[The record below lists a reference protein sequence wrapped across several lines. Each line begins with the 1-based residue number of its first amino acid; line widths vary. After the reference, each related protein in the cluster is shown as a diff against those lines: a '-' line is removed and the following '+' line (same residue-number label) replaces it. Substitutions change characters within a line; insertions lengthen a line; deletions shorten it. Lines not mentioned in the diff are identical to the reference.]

1 MDNQGWIKDYRK
13 EIDSDIWAMPPLYFK
28 VWQYLKYM
36 ANHQVN
42 TIPMSDGNKEII
54 NRGQHLTSYRSIA
67 KGVSYYENR
76 IYKEPNAKT
85 IKKILEWLEKNQMI
99 TLDHGRGNKQYTK
112 ITIVNYSIYQSK
124 DDELVTEKKQQS
136 NSEETDGK
144 HQSNSKETDRKQ
156 TVDINKNDKNDIR
169 MNNNEKEGKEGKEEV
184 PVLQSLSF
192 PTEAHKKIYDEI
204 SEVSY
209 RTWFIDTELI
219 ETDSKITIKANS
231 AFIKGVIIDKFKDK
245 LYYIFL
251 KDIEV
256 I

>member
-42 TIPMSDGNKEII
+42 SIPMSDGSKEII

-76 IYKEPNAKT
+76 VYKEPNAKT
-85 IKKILEWLEKNQMI
+85 IKKILEWLEKNHMI
-99 TLDHGRGNKQYTK
+99 TLEHGRGNKQYTK
-112 ITIVNYSIYQSK
+112 ITLVNYSIYQSK

-136 NSEETDGK
+136 NSEETAEK
-144 HQSNSKETDRKQ
+144 QQSNTKETEGKQ

-169 MNNNEKEGKEGKEEV
+169 MNNNEKEGKEEYV
-184 PVLQSLSF
+184 PELPSISF
-192 PTEAHKKIYDEI
+192 PTETHRKIFNETSDTA
-204 SEVSY
+204 Y
-209 RTWFIDTELI
+209 RTFFIDTEII
-219 ETDSKITIKANS
+219 ETDNKVTIKANS
-231 AFIKGVIIDKFKDK
+231 DFIKEVIINNFKDK
-245 LYYIFL
+245 LYSIFL
-251 KDIEV
+251 KEIEV